1 MFYAEAIM
9 LRVIMLNAI
18 MLSVIILNVVAYITF
33 THGNTK
39 ITTEIITTIKS
50 FKAQAPEILVTKPC
64 TLATNFSA
72 Q

>member
-1 MFYAEAIM
+1 VFYAEAIM
-9 LRVIMLNAI
+9 LGVIM
-18 MLSVIILNVVAYITF
+18 LNVVAYINF
-33 THGNTK
+33 AHGNTK

-64 TLATNFSA
+64 TLATHFSA